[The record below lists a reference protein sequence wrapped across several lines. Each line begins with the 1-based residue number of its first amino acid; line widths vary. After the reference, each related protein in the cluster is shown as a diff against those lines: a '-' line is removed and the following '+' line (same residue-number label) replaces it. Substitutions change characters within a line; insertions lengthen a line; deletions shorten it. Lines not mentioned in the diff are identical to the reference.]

1 MPVTAQPVERA
12 AATLQLLAVENEPM
26 RLAQI
31 AAALALAK
39 GTGHGLLHTL
49 HEVGF
54 VEQEPSGR
62 YRLGPGLFTSDRLNW
77 T

>member
-1 MPVTAQPVERA
+1 M
-12 AATLQLLAVENEPM
+12 QLLAVENEPM

-31 AAALALAK
+31 AAALGLAK
-39 GTGHGLLHTL
+39 GTAHGLLHTL